1 MGRDVMDAKQAL
13 RSLVDNSGKS
23 QRAISRE
30 LGKTDNYVSAL
41 FSMGRAPG
49 SDLMAAIAQ
58 ACGYT
63 LALVP
68 HGSTLPDGS
77 IVLDGKDG

>member
-1 MGRDVMDAKQAL
+1 MDAKQAL

-68 HGSTLPDGS
+68 HSSALPSGS